1 MIAHTGLAAGLLQL
15 AAALLAFDSA
25 LLRCARRLR
34 RAPWLLHAQRFAQAL
49 DEAIFGERAIAGL
62 AAFVVDDHPDLWSEA
77 IDDALSLHRPEG
89 GRRLEIEPEF
99 DPRV

>member
-1 MIAHTGLAAGLLQL
+1 MLELAATLF
-15 AAALLAFDSA
+15 ALDSA
-25 LLRCARRLR
+25 LLRCAGRLR
-34 RAPWLLHAQRFAQAL
+34 RAPWLVDAQRFAKAL
-49 DEAIFGERAIAGL
+49 DETILGQRAIARL

-89 GRRLEIEPEF
+89 GRGLEIEPEF